1 VEIAAERGKSRHE
14 KERRNGYKVA
24 RVSPGEADVSYKQR
38 IVLIIG
44 AIAFLYLLL
53 TCPKIS
59 VVRGTYVIPPPD
71 KKDVAKIVDVST
83 AMTRAVAVLGATM
96 LVFIALK
103 DRKPTQTQSSGMKE
117 PDLGGHGEEN
127 EGQLTGENVIAKVL
141 RFLKDFF

>member
-1 VEIAAERGKSRHE
+1 VEIAAERGKSRRE
-14 KERRNGYKVA
+14 KKRRNGYKVA
-24 RVSPGEADVSYKQR
+24 RVSPGEAAVSYKQR
-38 IVLIIG
+38 IVLIVG

-59 VVRGTYVIPPPD
+59 IVRGTYVIPPPD
-71 KKDVAKIVDVST
+71 KKNVAKIVDIRA

-103 DRKPTQTQSSGMKE
+103 DRKPSQTQSSEMKE
-117 PDLGGHGEEN
+117 PDLGGQGEEN
-127 EGQLTGENVIAKVL
+127 ERQVTGENVIAKVL